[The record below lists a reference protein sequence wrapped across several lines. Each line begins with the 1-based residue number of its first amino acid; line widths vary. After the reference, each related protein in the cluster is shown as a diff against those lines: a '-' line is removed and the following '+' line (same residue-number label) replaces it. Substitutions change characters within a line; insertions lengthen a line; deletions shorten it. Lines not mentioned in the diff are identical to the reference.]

1 MELVLEGIFEID
13 DFVINVFL
21 QGKGKIVLLKYGMSY
36 VVQDV
41 SYFLKIIFECQS
53 MQYKFL

>member
-21 QGKGKIVLLKYGMSY
+21 QGKGKIVLLKDGMSY

>member
-1 MELVLEGIFEID
+1 MELGLEGIFEID

-21 QGKGKIVLLKYGMSY
+21 QGKGKIVLLKDGMSY

-41 SYFLKIIFECQS
+41 SYFLKIIFEYLS